1 MELKNKKVLFAKN
14 RLKMKHT
21 NFSYSSKKHIGT
33 AMIQDKNNLPWKNP
47 LYEKNMNV
55 CKNENVCKSENV
67 STCRKTFVTMF
78 FDLARYEGVERRNYE
93 KYQKDAEFLLSQN
106 INLVVFTEKE
116 MADYVYEYRKTLNL
130 LSKTII
136 HTMCITE
143 LPYFCMLAQITE
155 ARRINPMLNGS
166 SIKDTPIYTV
176 LIWSKLAFM
185 KSIVESNPFASTR
198 FAWIDFGISYV
209 AITQLGIRNCTN
221 STNTEFREKKLIQ
234 LDEMDMPDIIK
245 LLTLRPIFPD
255 DLSTSPYNNEP
266 NTYTKLNENIEPNI
280 DHINLKHYYSLER
293 GLVAFGF
300 VTGSGQ
306 AWRLF
311 YVLFDKM
318 IHELIKQDLAPSEQQ
333 IVPILMMQNQQL
345 FTTYKGDYNG
355 ILCNYNSFSR
365 SIENIVLYT
374 MIHARNQNRLD
385 ISHPIGK
392 EIFLALHSYDDTLEN
407 DRFLILI
414 FLNELFYSCVLR
426 ADYESAQAAYLYY
439 TILKQKPNYNY
450 LFSRLPYEFIFE

>member
-1 MELKNKKVLFAKN
+1 
-14 RLKMKHT
+14 MKHT

-47 LYEKNMNV
+47 LYE
-55 CKNENVCKSENV
+55 NVCKSENV
-67 STCRKTFVTMF
+67 CENVNVQCRKTFVTMF

-106 INLVVFTEKE
+106 INLVIFTEKE
-116 MADYVYEYRKTLNL
+116 MAEYVYEYRKTLNL
-130 LSKTII
+130 LGKTII

-155 ARRINPMLNGS
+155 AKRINPMLNGS

-209 AITQLGIRNCTN
+209 AITDILINNFNR
-221 STNTEFREKKLIQ
+221 TETKKKKLIQ

-266 NTYTKLNENIEPNI
+266 NIYSDHRDEPKINENI
-280 DHINLKHYYSLER
+280 DLKHYYSLER

-345 FTTYKGDYNG
+345 FTTYRGDYNG

-385 ISHPIGK
+385 ISYPIGK
-392 EIFLALHSYDDTLEN
+392 EIFLALHNCDDTLEN

-414 FLNELFYSCVLR
+414 FLNEFFYSCISR
-426 ADYESAQAAYLYY
+426 ADYELAQAVYLYY

-450 LFSRLPYEFIFE
+450 LFSKLPYEFIFD